1 MCGICGF
8 VNVMDEYKKR
18 LLCFANL
25 ERGRQTSACLYDKD
39 GELLVAKNLESIS
52 KTISDGLFGREIWQS
67 RFMLFHNRNASTTL
81 GTIGGNTIANA
92 HPFECG
98 NIIGAHNGYWSNY
111 DELAKKHE
119 VPKEHS
125 IVDSNVAIYLID
137 KIGTSALSEL
147 CGVGAMWWIDKRL
160 PDRFFLWNWKKELA
174 ISKYKNRFAFS
185 SDINHL
191 KMIVSNKW
199 ETTNLDSDVGQ
210 LLAISKTSGEVT
222 ERVDIKGTTAKTSVV
237 HFNYGCGE
245 DCDWERSDYVPHWQ
259 QTRDKRIKKRQDRIK
274 TSPYTFCK
282 CEIDKKMSQVGIYSE
297 CRFLLESTGSLYRC
311 DGCGKYLYRT
321 EIMNGGVIINSCS
334 KCHRTAKFVTNDEVI
349 LAVASRLALLDA
361 AYVGLVNTYIDENL
375 DYESA
380 IQLYEVAMLSQYENK
395 EIVKTENW
403 NEENQ
408 EEIPY

>member
-25 ERGRQTSACLYDKD
+25 ERGRQTSACLYEKD
-39 GELLVAKNLESIS
+39 GELLVEKNLESIS

-67 RFMLFHNRNASTTL
+67 RFMLFHNRNASTAL
-81 GTIGGNTIANA
+81 GTPGGNTIANA

-98 NIIGAHNGYWSNY
+98 NIIGAHNGYWSNH

-147 CGVGAMWWIDKRL
+147 CGVGAMWWIDKRQ

-174 ISKYKNRFAFS
+174 ISKHKNRFAFS

-191 KMIVSNKW
+191 KMIVNDKW
-199 ETTNLDSDVGQ
+199 KTTDLDPDVGQ
-210 LLAISKTSGEVT
+210 LLAISKASGEIIK
-222 ERVDIKGTTAKTSVV
+222 RIDIEGTTAKVV
-237 HFNYGCGE
+237 PASGGGWVGRE
-245 DCDWERSDYVPHWQ
+245 DWERPDYVPNWQ
-259 QTRDKRIKKRQDRIK
+259 WRDERKKNRQSRIK
-274 TSPYTFCK
+274 TSPYTFCN
-282 CEIDKKMSQVGIYSE
+282 CEVDPEMSQAEIYRE
-297 CRFLLESTGSLYRC
+297 CKFILESTGSLYRC

-321 EIMNGGVIINSCS
+321 EIMNGGAIINSCS
-334 KCHRTAKFVTNDEVI
+334 KCHKTVECVAIDEVI
-349 LAVASRLALLDA
+349 LAVASRLELLDP
-361 AYVGLVNTYIDENL
+361 AYAGLVNTYIDENL

-380 IQLYEVAMLSQYENK
+380 IQLYEVAMLSQYEG
-395 EIVKTENW
+395 
-403 NEENQ
+403 
-408 EEIPY
+408 